1 MEIGSVAG
9 QVLQSTLSEG
19 AGATAVAGKKSGE
32 ASPDAVSA
40 LEKAMESG
48 GNPAQGN
55 AAGTAP
61 GAVEQAGTVPTEA
74 APRIQPVEP
83 ATGTEKATLGDRI
96 LDGLGQVQH
105 DTKAALDHVQSTL
118 NSGDINAAD
127 MMRAQYELMQVSI
140 QQDVTA
146 KVVGKATQ
154 TVDTFLKNQ

>member
-48 GNPAQGN
+48 GNPAQGT

-61 GAVEQAGTVPTEA
+61 VEQAGAVPAEA
-74 APRIQPVEP
+74 APRIQPVEA